1 MEAAKVISMRDTLKN
16 GQNFPLIVYINNMY
30 RLIDESATLTF
41 TKWDDT
47 NHVLYVISL
56 ADPNITST
64 PSNFNAELSIFSVDY
79 EVIEAMEIARLP
91 RKYLKSCLDKISEN
105 GTAIKDE
112 VKQAV
117 IDMFDGAC
125 DPTRVNLGP
134 TDMNRIM
141 GVRDGRTAVNDK
153 DDYYEGKF
161 TENYAETRRTADYNK
176 YVDEQN
182 KNTDGN

>member
-1 MEAAKVISMRDTLKN
+1 MEAEKVISMRDTLKN

-30 RLIDESATLTF
+30 RLIDESVTLQF
-41 TKWDDT
+41 TKWDDK
-47 NHVLYVISL
+47 NHVLYVFSL
-56 ADPNITST
+56 SDPNISRT
-64 PSNFNAELSIFSVDY
+64 PSNINNELSVFAVDY
-79 EVIEAMEIARLP
+79 EVIEAMEISRLP
-91 RKYLKSCLDKISEN
+91 HKYLNSVLTKVSTE
-105 GTAIKDE
+105 GTPIKDE
-112 VKQAV
+112 VKQGV
-117 IDMFDGAC
+117 IDMFDRAC

-141 GVRDGRTAVNDK
+141 GVRDGRTAVNDR

-176 YVDEQN
+176 YVDGQH